1 MELLSLMVWSRG
13 SGRIVGKR
21 SLPSAGTTEI
31 AHGTDAMNASS
42 FMDSHTLANIAVR
55 CVGVRHVL
63 IRPQGSCPAGTGSAL
78 AIRTFGSLIIDFSR
92 GVATEAHFEISKP
105 SLT

>member
-21 SLPSAGTTEI
+21 SLPFAGTTEI

-78 AIRTFGSLIIDFSR
+78 AIRTGSLILDFSR
-92 GVATEAHFEISKP
+92 DVATEAHFEISKP